1 MPATQTPANERIA
14 AYLVA
19 PSIEAWRD
27 LRTMIIP
34 GTGRTLWQAWVS
46 VDGGVTTS
54 AAAPQFPC
62 AFALRR
68 AVKAAN
74 NGKVPVGLG
83 ALIEANRKA
92 PRTHA

>member
-1 MPATQTPANERIA
+1 MPATQTANDRIA
-14 AYLVA
+14 TYLAA
-19 PSIEAWRD
+19 PSLDAWKA
-27 LRTMIIP
+27 LRTMLIP

-46 VDGGVTTS
+46 VDGSATTS

-62 AFALRR
+62 EFALRR

-74 NGKVPVGLG
+74 NGKVPFGLG

-92 PRTHA
+92 PCA